1 MVKLRAGRNS
11 VLINSW
17 IIHDQTL
24 ARNLKCW
31 VGLDKICLAKFEQ
44 NGQPKE
50 RSNSASKMGCQF
62 CQKSKMG
69 KEWAFRL
76 VLLVQPSSAA
86 AERIFQFYSALQLS
100 SSHLWRTTWN
110 SLLCCNTTLLIR
122 FSNFCLHFNYSM
134 QKRNFLKAKWVK
146 ERAKW
151 VNRKSKI
158 GRFIE
163 HKRKEK

>member
-1 MVKLRAGRNS
+1 MSFEFLDCMA
-11 VLINSW
+11 
-17 IIHDQTL
+17 L
-24 ARNLKCW
+24 A
-31 VGLDKICLAKFEQ
+31 
-44 NGQPKE
+44 
-50 RSNSASKMGCQF
+50 
-62 CQKSKMG
+62 
-69 KEWAFRL
+69 
-76 VLLVQPSSAA
+76 
-86 AERIFQFYSALQLS
+86 
-100 SSHLWRTTWN
+100 TTWS

-134 QKRNFLKAKWVK
+134 QKRNFWKAKWVK